1 MEVLGVLG
9 ALGGRTSLSF
19 DDTLPFGSHKA
30 EGASSAGAA
39 ATLVRHCPK
48 LGRYPSAA
56 ICWKTVRFDLDSKQG
71 GREAGRLAGAA
82 AERDGT
88 TEDGTE
94 GRVEY
99 DSVWSKVARSNSPH
113 ELAAIPS
120 LVLGG
125 VGTGRGGT
133 RVEAETAR
141 ERRVSLRRIG
151 ETNRIGLAV
160 GVSV

>member
-9 ALGGRTSLSF
+9 ALGGRTSLSL
-19 DDTLPFGSHKA
+19 DDTLPFGSQ
-30 EGASSAGAA
+30 GASSAGAA
-39 ATLVRHCPK
+39 AALVRHCPK

-82 AERDGT
+82 AERDGTT